1 MMQSVSQPNCKN
13 QARLC
18 QEKIMSDS
26 NQIEA
31 PLLARLGELGITSTI
46 HRHPAVFTV
55 EQSKALRGELP
66 GAHIKNLFVRDKKRN
81 FWLITVL
88 EERQLDLKA
97 LKDRLNASGNLS
109 FASAEYLH
117 EILGVEAGAV
127 TPLAVMN
134 DAGGVVKAILDAA
147 IPKAERVNI
156 HPLHNEATLTMAPV
170 DLLRFMEACGHKPVL
185 MSFS

>member
-1 MMQSVSQPNCKN
+1 
-13 QARLC
+13 
-18 QEKIMSDS
+18 MSTAD
-26 NQIEA
+26 QIEA
-31 PLLARLGELGITSTI
+31 PLMARLAGLGIASTI
-46 HRHPAVFTV
+46 HRHPAVYTV
-55 EQSKALRGELP
+55 EESRNLRGDLP

-109 FASAEYLH
+109 FASQEYLK

-134 DAGGVVKAILDAA
+134 DKAGMVKPVLDAA
-147 IPKAERVNI
+147 IIKADLVNV
-156 HPLHNEATLTMAPV
+156 HPLHNEATLSMTSAELV
-170 DLLRFMEACGHKPVL
+170 RFMEDCGHKPVL
-185 MSFS
+185 MDF